1 MGGIE
6 KGREGMSWKE
16 FSVSVPASTANLGPG
31 FDSIGLALDLY
42 LSIYVSPASKWTV
55 EYSDEGYQH
64 LTNGEENLIVS
75 TVIAVAER
83 FNRSLLPVKL
93 RVETDIPLSRG
104 LGSSAAAIAGG
115 IEIADRLLGLDLTM
129 TEKVKIGSEMEG
141 HPDNIS
147 ASFLGGLTI
156 SYFDGNELEVI
167 HVQQVDIGVVILVPS
182 TEFLTTESR
191 GLLPQSL
198 DHHVATRGSAA
209 GNVLSAALAS
219 GDWETAGR
227 LMEKDTFHEPYRKNK
242 FPDFDVI
249 RQACKEAGAY
259 GSTISGAGPS
269 LFIATKS
276 GDEERVANQLR
287 GKFPHY
293 ECVVLKPS
301 SVGIQSRET
310 VV

>member
-1 MGGIE
+1 
-6 KGREGMSWKE
+6 MSWKE

-31 FDSIGLALDLY
+31 FDSIGLALDLH
-42 LSIYVSPASKWTV
+42 LSISVSPAPEWIV
-55 EYSDEGYQH
+55 EYSDKGYQH
-64 LTNGEENLIVS
+64 LTSGVDNLIVS
-75 TVIAVAER
+75 TALAVAEQ
-83 FNRSLLPVKL
+83 FNRSLSPAKL
-93 RVETDIPLSRG
+93 SVVTDIPLSRG

-115 IEIADRLLGLDLTM
+115 IEIANRLLGLHLPM
-129 TEKVKIGSEMEG
+129 TEKVKIGSAMEG
-141 HPDNIS
+141 HPDNVS

-156 SYFDGNELEVI
+156 SYYDGNELEVI
-167 HVQQVDIGVVILVPS
+167 HVPQVEIGVVILVPP

-198 DHHVATRGSAA
+198 EHSVATRGSAA

-242 FPDFDVI
+242 FPDFEAI

-269 LFIATKS
+269 LFIATKN
-276 GDEERVANQLR
+276 GDEEGVATQLR
-287 GKFPHY
+287 SQFPHY

-310 VV
+310 VI

>member
-1 MGGIE
+1 
-6 KGREGMSWKE
+6 MSWKE

-31 FDSIGLALDLY
+31 FDSIGLALDLH
-42 LSIYVSPASKWTV
+42 LSISVSPAPEWIV

-64 LTNGEENLIVS
+64 LTSGVDNLIVS
-75 TVIAVAER
+75 TAIAVAEQ
-83 FNRSLLPVKL
+83 FKRSLLPAKL
-93 RVETDIPLSRG
+93 SVVTDIPLSRG
-104 LGSSAAAIAGG
+104 LGSSASAIAGG
-115 IEIADRLLGLDLTM
+115 IEIADRLLGLNLPM
-129 TEKVKIGSEMEG
+129 TEKVKIGSAMEG
-141 HPDNIS
+141 HPDNVS

-167 HVQQVDIGVVILVPS
+167 HVPQVEIGVIILVPP

-198 DHHVATRGSAA
+198 EHNVATRGSAA

-242 FPDFDVI
+242 FPDFEAI

-269 LFIATKS
+269 LFIATKN
-276 GDEERVANQLR
+276 GDEEGVATRLR
-287 GKFPHY
+287 SQFPHY

-310 VV
+310 VI

>member
-1 MGGIE
+1 
-6 KGREGMSWKE
+6 MSWKE

-31 FDSIGLALDLY
+31 FDSIGLALDLH

-55 EYSDEGYQH
+55 EYRDEGYQH
-64 LTNGEENLIVS
+64 LTSGVDNLIVS
-75 TVIAVAER
+75 TALAVAEQ
-83 FNRSLLPVKL
+83 FNRSLSPAKL
-93 RVETDIPLSRG
+93 SVVTDIPLSRG

-115 IEIADRLLGLDLTM
+115 IEIADRLLGLDLPM
-129 TEKVKIGSEMEG
+129 TEKVKIGSAMEG
-141 HPDNIS
+141 HPDNVS

-167 HVQQVDIGVVILVPS
+167 HVPHVEIGVVILVPP

-198 DHHVATRGSAA
+198 EHRVATRGSAA

-242 FPDFDVI
+242 FPDFEAI
-249 RQACKEAGAY
+249 RQVGKDAGAY

-269 LFIATKS
+269 LFIATKR
-276 GDEERVANQLR
+276 GDEEGVATRLKDQ
-287 GKFPHY
+287 FPHY

-301 SVGIQSRET
+301 TVGIQSRET
-310 VV
+310 VI